1 MDTLPRRRRILVVD
15 DEADVRALLLATL
28 EDAGYDVDL
37 AEDGVSALGRILAH
51 RPDLVTLDLSMPGM
65 DGWELAAKL
74 GALPAPPPIVVISG
88 AEGSP
93 GMLGSLQPLVR
104 ACLSKPFP
112 AGFLLQTCARVLDA
126 VERARACVV
135 VERRKSVRRPVA
147 IDVTL
152 LSAEGVPLVR
162 GHVLD
167 LSVDGAHLDLGI
179 PLAQDSRPVARRRHH
194 GGTVR
199 GPLGGGRRE
208 AHEAAGLSGQAFSP
222 PPCENAWISATSAVE
237 CCAGFGEANCRYP
250 GSSGAR
256 RSRMQWPPGW
266 PRPPGGLISQLSR
279 ERDIANEE

>member
-162 GHVLD
+162 GYVLD

-179 PLAQDSRPVARRRHH
+179 PLAQDSRVALAISLPD
-194 GGTVR
+194 GAEPLTLVGQVR
-199 GPLGGGRRE
+199 WRDGAIMGVRFEDPS
-208 AHEAAGLSGQAFSP
+208 AEAA
-222 PPCENAWISATSAVE
+222 
-237 CCAGFGEANCRYP
+237 
-250 GSSGAR
+250 AR
-256 RSRMQWPPGW
+256 LTR
-266 PRPPGGLISQLSR
+266 LL
-279 ERDIANEE
+279 A